1 MPTNHTPHYN
11 LSQWERDDR
20 ILMDDFNADN
30 AKIDTALKAL
40 AGTLDRKGNCQ
51 LYVTSYAG
59 NGLTGPANAR
69 SLSFP
74 KQPRIVFIAG
84 NRGFLLLVPGVNQ
97 AVSVSGSNTLT
108 VDVSWGGSSV
118 SWYGGSE
125 GWVMMNA
132 SGTTYQVVAL
142 LQS

>member
-69 SLSFP
+69 SLSF
-74 KQPRIVFIAG
+74 RSS
-84 NRGFLLLVPGVNQ
+84 RGLCLSQETEGFCCWSRALVRRCRCPE
-97 AVSVSGSNTLT
+97 AIR
-108 VDVSWGGSSV
+108 
-118 SWYGGSE
+118 
-125 GWVMMNA
+125 
-132 SGTTYQVVAL
+132 
-142 LQS
+142 